1 MRRLLALGVFVSVL
15 LLQALPAVAALADA
29 DGDFIDDAVDL
40 CPAVAD
46 PFQGDLDGDG
56 VGDLCDSDTVTTGTN
71 QSDLMIG
78 TDGPDT
84 LAGLGGND
92 AIYGG
97 DGDDTLDGGDGDDT
111 LASGPGTDRL
121 TGGAGCDVFA
131 YDPMADGDIVT
142 DYDPEFD
149 RLLFPPQDE
158 DPSDDVPPAASFG
171 GDTHL
176 VVTFTTDTSEATL
189 EFEGLPAGTE
199 IPINTSPCDPPPTPF
214 VCAPIYEEPVFVD
227 LFYLD
232 PGLFP
237 LDGILLSGTAAD
249 ETLVGTDC
257 SDIIAGDGIPEEG
270 DFFEMEMPLDGE
282 FSDDVIDGLAGN
294 DIILGDSFFI
304 FESAIGGDDEIYGGA
319 GVDAISGDS
328 GLLGSCECDD
338 GMSGI
343 GGADT
348 IFGEAG
354 DDAIAG
360 DAFYAMFGASEGGDD
375 TLDGG
380 AGDDLLLGD
389 AFTLDEDSSG
399 GDDTITGGEGD
410 DLIAGDGIELIG
422 DASGGDDILDGG
434 EGDDVIT
441 GDAAEMDDTA
451 RGGDDVITGGP
462 GDDLLF
468 GDAEYSTEFNGF
480 GWDTFVYDATSD
492 FGDDT
497 IGDLQVSES
506 VDTIQFD
513 GVAGDIAGLD
523 ARSTVTDDGID
534 VLATVFTDATKT
546 VDIGSILMLGI
557 GDGTIDS
564 WADIDLSATIVV
576 LVNP

>member
-1 MRRLLALGVFVSVL
+1 
-15 LLQALPAVAALADA
+15 
-29 DGDFIDDAVDL
+29 
-40 CPAVAD
+40 
-46 PFQGDLDGDG
+46 
-56 VGDLCDSDTVTTGTN
+56 
-71 QSDLMIG
+71 
-78 TDGPDT
+78 
-84 LAGLGGND
+84 
-92 AIYGG
+92 
-97 DGDDTLDGGDGDDT
+97 
-111 LASGPGTDRL
+111 
-121 TGGAGCDVFA
+121 
-131 YDPMADGDIVT
+131 MADGDIVT

-375 TLDGG
+375 PIWSRDGKELFYRNGDKMMAVPISLAGGFQAGKPRLLWEGQYSHGMSSSCGMPG
-380 AGDDLLLGD
+380 ATSANYDV
-389 AFTLDEDSSG
+389 T
-399 GDDTITGGEGD
+399 
-410 DLIAGDGIELIG
+410 GDGQRFLMVKDQDQ
-422 DASGGDDILDGG
+422 DAI
-434 EGDDVIT
+434 
-441 GDAAEMDDTA
+441 
-451 RGGDDVITGGP
+451 
-462 GDDLLF
+462 
-468 GDAEYSTEFNGF
+468 ST
-480 GWDTFVYDATSD
+480 
-492 FGDDT
+492 
-497 IGDLQVSES
+497 
-506 VDTIQFD
+506 
-513 GVAGDIAGLD
+513 
-523 ARSTVTDDGID
+523 R
-534 VLATVFTDATKT
+534 
-546 VDIGSILMLGI
+546 
-557 GDGTIDS
+557 
-564 WADIDLSATIVV
+564 IVV
-576 LVNP
+576 VLNFAEELKRLTAAGRSK